1 MLIDTRPSGFFN
13 FFFRMVL
20 RFNGIVVDFYGY
32 GLLCYVF
39 KPTLTNHPYSK
50 MFSLELLPV
59 EYLELSRV
67 VGWNLLAKRLTA
79 KSCLLR

>member
-1 MLIDTRPSGFFN
+1 MLIDTQPSGHFD
-13 FFFRMVL
+13 FFFQKVL
-20 RFNGIVVDFYGY
+20 RFNGVMVDFYGH

-39 KPTLTNHPYSK
+39 KPTLTNHLYSK

-67 VGWNLLAKRLTA
+67 VGCKKDNR
-79 KSCLLR
+79 